1 MKTKAQVFQELI
13 EKILGKEVEL
23 EEVNDRFQ
31 ETMGKGTATA
41 EGRNEVVA
49 DGLHRV

>member
-1 MKTKAQVFQELI
+1 MTTKAEVFQELI
-13 EKILGKEVEL
+13 EKILGKQVEL

-41 EGRNEVVA
+41 EGRNETMA
-49 DGLHRV
+49 DGRN

>member
-13 EKILGKEVEL
+13 EKILGKQVEL

-31 ETMGKGTATA
+31 ETMGKGTTPA
-41 EGRNEVVA
+41 EGGNETMA
-49 DGLHRV
+49 DGRN

>member
-1 MKTKAQVFQELI
+1 MTTKAEVFQELI

-23 EEVNDRFQ
+23 EELHDKFQ
-31 ETMGKGTATA
+31 ETMGKGTAAA

-49 DGLHRV
+49 DGRN

>member
-13 EKILGKEVEL
+13 EKILGKQVEL

-31 ETMGKGTATA
+31 ETMGKGTATT

>member
-1 MKTKAQVFQELI
+1 MTTKAEVFQELI
-13 EKILGKEVEL
+13 EKILGKQVEL

-41 EGRNEVVA
+41 EGRTEVVA
-49 DGLHRV
+49 DGRN

>member
-1 MKTKAQVFQELI
+1 MKTKAQVFEELI
-13 EKILGKEVEL
+13 AKILGKEVEL

-31 ETMGKGTATA
+31 ETMGKSTTPA
-41 EGRNEVVA
+41 EGRNETMA